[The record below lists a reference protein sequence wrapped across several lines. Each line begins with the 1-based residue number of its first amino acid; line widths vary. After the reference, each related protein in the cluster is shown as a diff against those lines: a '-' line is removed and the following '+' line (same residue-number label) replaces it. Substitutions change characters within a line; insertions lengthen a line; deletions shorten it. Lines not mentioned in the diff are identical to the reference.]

1 MIVRHLFYTLIS
13 TEMVSTNIQ
22 FFEGNLGIQNSSPSH
37 DFSVG
42 SNLHVEDTGSNVLA
56 VVGNV
61 SVANTLILGN
71 FAVVA
76 SHGLNHVTGE
86 NNTTTDTIILQNAT
100 TGLQTTA
107 NILVGGNITATSGDL
122 EVLGNTAITGNL
134 HTTSNL
140 ETGGRLKF
148 DANVFVDTLRVADVA
163 ANLVTYDQSTGEL
176 LDSAGL
182 FSNRLAVVSKQPP
195 STLSANSTT
204 VTNHGTYTL
213 TTSNLATGSNTW
225 NAFDGSTSVAW
236 VGDDTYTGASNTYAG
251 SVQLAGSTQQGEW
264 LSLYLPYKTVLRH
277 MKLTPSSVEAYP
289 GSANLYASNDNSNW
303 VELKHWEN
311 VVPSSV
317 SDTQTVVV
325 NAPASYRRFAIVTT
339 KVSGNNANVALSDW
353 QLFAE
358 SFTVDGGKVIQAIPT
373 LTGGETIF
381 EQVSPHERTQVVQTY
396 PKLKKYPDIL
406 LEGSDFQGYVVTS
419 SSSAFPEDHFAN
431 WEAFG
436 GRHENEFGWIAGY
449 GTVNN
454 WTTTLY
460 NGGGGLYSYT
470 PAASIAGETGEWLK
484 LKLPKKIILDHIKI
498 KPRKEISGNHA
509 PSTFKIF
516 GSNDDSTWVELISET
531 GVIPT
536 YDYGSTYSPTSTL
549 TTAYN
554 YYVISVQKT
563 VSDTALCIAEL
574 EYYGREETVINS
586 ITTTGDTSVD
596 TVIKS
601 VFNTPATTGL
611 SLYLDGNQGSTAT
624 DLVSGSTLTVTENNT
639 TYDDTDKSWVLDG
652 STESNIHS
660 TAISLTTNVHSVSMW
675 LNASNLHTNVETSSL
690 FVIGTETPEGNTCS
704 KISTTRNQL
713 LAWKK
718 PLSED
723 RVLTSNTWHHL
734 VYAYGGE
741 GKYQT
746 AYLDGL
752 QIGTE
757 YIYKTERIKR
767 YPQFAMS
774 AAIQEEYHVTT
785 SSYYSNGAWREWD
798 AFDAHYEGS
807 GSAQS
812 WLSHESRYL
821 TGGAHNTA
829 AYPNEGLGGLIGQWL
844 KLKFPYRIRMESYRL
859 HNKENHI
866 AHMPLNYT
874 IVGSNDDSNWDIV
887 HQVSGQTN
895 YDPNLGR
902 IFMTGTYKNNFYK
915 YWAIVIQSIGP
926 IGATSYAA
934 INSLQYFGEREQQFP
949 DFDMRDYEEGGYIV
963 SAGGLT
969 YDDSESFPAHN
980 AFQYAGPVAWWIT
993 ANNDGYPI
1001 SDGIYSQ
1008 TNTSGVRL
1016 ASNTDYGKY
1025 IKLKCP
1031 QPFILT
1037 RMNLVDSDSYHVK
1050 DFKVYGSNDDINWTE
1065 VLSVTGR
1072 TASGQDFGSSHDA
1085 DTTTKA
1091 YKIYAM
1097 VITKIATTTA
1107 AYIHIE
1113 NIRFFGTP
1121 VSEVLHLPAAPEV
1134 RVGGSFDGK
1143 IANFRVYDKYLQP
1156 EEVEELW
1163 DAQKDQFGLVKSSVS
1178 FYKGR
1183 VGIGTTE
1190 PKGALTVAD
1199 ETNDFR
1205 GTSVFPPGPMEA
1217 ESTRFPGNGTF
1228 RVTSG
1233 SLLSLTFNS
1242 GYYPYRAFR
1251 NTPNIDQ
1258 DRGFYFHSLSS
1269 IYSTTTPFA
1278 ALETHANPV
1287 TPRTTNIPGVGDSF
1301 GEWIQLECPYKV
1313 RLNEIELAPH
1323 TRNHRISMPGA
1334 GYILGSNDNGET
1346 WAIIYTFSGWTEQ
1359 DFSGGRH
1366 HTSKHF
1372 PMSDTGYKLIR
1383 LHITHLSGST
1393 GHLLLGNMRYR
1404 GVAVPPEKEYSTLH
1418 DGELLLTKSLNVPRI
1433 GPQLGNN
1440 KVPRRDQLIIE
1451 YDSSLNVHGRWTS
1464 ESAIDT
1470 SGRRFNGNYEGQVY
1484 FDDADQSWFFETA
1497 DDCINVNLKAGNDG
1511 ISIPDYIFHS
1521 NFQHTVS
1528 LWFYRHNSTSGQ
1540 AVFSVGDSWGT
1551 NTRSSTIRIA
1561 DGFFYWYFGSNYQ
1574 RYRFTSESARWY
1586 HVVGVYNGNTG
1597 FGGRRIWVDGIELA
1611 QEYVNLEGILPPP
1624 LHIEDMGGV
1633 NNDTI
1638 RFGGLIDPGSWDFM
1652 GRMSSIRLYNSA
1664 LNEGEVKQLYDLGR
1678 KGIGNQINFEHTAV
1692 AIGSHQPRAL
1702 LDVGGAM
1709 RAVASTVDTFTGQ
1722 HFCVPE
1728 GPMGEGLIVSANKN
1742 QYIKMNG
1749 GLSTGS
1755 DGITIDESLPV
1766 VSLSGTSQDKSCFG
1780 VVSKIEKSGDSRIE
1794 NLGGLISETPKV
1806 RGDNRV
1812 VVNSLGEGALWV
1824 INTGGPLE
1832 SGDYVTTSNVAGYGE
1847 KQSGEFLANYTVAK
1861 VTMDCD
1867 FTGSNVAVRAPKK
1880 VETLMTVTEDVWS
1893 NLTAYNRSSTTET
1906 QYINEENVVLD
1917 EEQWSKLTTEE
1928 QNTYSDTTLTTYYQ
1942 IKRGGNLLDEKG
1954 SIQWEDT
1961 DRMKPGYKVR
1971 YLDASGVETDQ
1982 ANVVYTAAFVGC
1994 TYHCG

>member
-1 MIVRHLFYTLIS
+1 
-13 TEMVSTNIQ
+13 MVSTNIQ

-86 NNTTTDTIILQNAT
+86 NNTTTDTIILQNPT

-236 VGDDTYTGASNTYAG
+236 VGDDTYTGASNAYAG

-303 VELKHWEN
+303 VELKHWED

-406 LEGSDFQGYVVTS
+406 LRGSDFQGHVVTS
-419 SSSAFPEDHFAN
+419 SSSAFSETHFGN
-431 WEAFG
+431 FRAFN
-436 GRHENEFGWIAGY
+436 GRVDTDMGWMAGY
-449 GTVNN
+449 GQALA
-454 WTTTLY
+454 WTTALY

-484 LKLPKKIILDHIKI
+484 LKLPKKIILDHVKI
-498 KPRKEISGNHA
+498 IPRQESSGTHA

-531 GVIPT
+531 GVIPA
-536 YDYGSTYSPTSTL
+536 YNYGSTYSPTSTL

-563 VSDTALCIAEL
+563 VSDTELCIAEL

-624 DLVSGSTLTVTENNT
+624 DLVSGSTLTVTENNS

-675 LNASNLHTNVETSSL
+675 LNASNLHTNVETNSL

-723 RVLTSNTWHHL
+723 HVLTSNTWHHL

-741 GKYQT
+741 GKYKT
-746 AYLDGL
+746 AYLDGR

-757 YIYKTERIKR
+757 YIYKTERVR
-767 YPQFAMS
+767 EYPEFVMS
-774 AAIQEEYHVTT
+774 AVIQEQHEVTR
-785 SSYYSNGAWREWD
+785 SSIHSASYQQWD
-798 AFDAHYEGS
+798 AFDKLQY
-807 GSAQS
+807 
-812 WLSHESRYL
+812 
-821 TGGAHNTA
+821 GGAANEGWITGPHYTNGQHNA
-829 AYPNEGLGGLIGQWL
+829 DRSSYGLGGVTGEWL
-844 KLKFPYRIRMESYRL
+844 KLKFPYRIRMESYDMIPRSSQVQRL
-859 HNKENHI
+859 
-866 AHMPLNYT
+866 PLNYT
-874 IVGSNDDSNWDIV
+874 ILGSNDDSTWDIV
-887 HQVSGQTN
+887 HQVSGQTASDLN
-895 YDPNLGR
+895 VLGR
-902 IFMTGTYKNNFYK
+902 KLMTGANKDNFYK
-915 YWAIVIQSIGP
+915 YWGLVIQGI
-926 IGATSYAA
+926 IETTTNQYTA
-934 INSLQYFGEREQQFP
+934 IQELKYFGEREFDEFP
-949 DFDMRDYEEGGYIV
+949 NFEMNDYEEGGFRV
-963 SAGGLT
+963 SGEGRE
-969 YDDSESFPAHN
+969 YNENGYPIWNVFRRDDL
-980 AFQYAGPVAWWIT
+980 QWIT
-993 ANNDGYPI
+993 ADNDGYPNN
-1001 SDGIYSQ
+1001 DGVYSQ
-1008 TNTSGVRL
+1008 SNTSGVRL

-1025 IKLKCP
+1025 MKLKCP
-1031 QPFILT
+1031 RQFVLKNMT
-1037 RMNLVDSDSYHVK
+1037 LRDHDSYYIK
-1050 DFKVYGSNDDINWTE
+1050 DFKIYGSNDDINWTE

-1072 TASGQDFGSSHDA
+1072 TASGLTFGSNHDA

-1091 YKIYAM
+1091 YNMFAM
-1097 VITKIATTTA
+1097 VISKVNGGTTA
-1107 AYIHIE
+1107 RIQISQ
-1113 NIRFFGTP
+1113 IRFFGTP
-1121 VSEVLHLPAAPEV
+1121 VSEVLHLPATPEV

-1163 DAQKDQFGLVKSSVS
+1163 DAQKHQFGLAKSSVT

-1199 ETNDFR
+1199 ETIDFR
-1205 GTSVFPPGPMEA
+1205 GTGVFPPGPMDS
-1217 ESTRFPGNGTF
+1217 ESTKIPGHGIFKASGGDYYGSGFPTEIQGADQRYAPWQLFQYTTDHEDGDNQNGAASDAYWHGKLTYDSTPPYAAKTTIANDQISPKTF
-1228 RVTSG
+1228 G
-1233 SLLSLTFNS
+1233 
-1242 GYYPYRAFR
+1242 
-1251 NTPNIDQ
+1251 
-1258 DRGFYFHSLSS
+1258 
-1269 IYSTTTPFA
+1269 
-1278 ALETHANPV
+1278 
-1287 TPRTTNIPGVGDSF
+1287 IPGVGMSYGNWVD
-1301 GEWIQLECPYKV
+1301 LHCPYKV
-1313 RLNEIELAPH
+1313 RVNEIEIARVSSAKDSL
-1323 TRNHRISMPGA
+1323 PGA
-1334 GYILGSNDNGET
+1334 GYLLGSNDQGET
-1346 WAIIYTFSGWTEQ
+1346 WEIIHTFSGWTES
-1359 DFSGGRH
+1359 DFDFGRYYA
-1366 HTSKHF
+1366 TFHF
-1372 PMSDTGYKLIR
+1372 PLGEVGYKTIR
-1383 LHITHLSGST
+1383 LHVTHLTGDGEYIRISG
-1393 GHLLLGNMRYR
+1393 LRYR
-1404 GVAVPPEKEYSTLH
+1404 GVAVPTEKGHSTLH
-1418 DGELLLTKSLNVPRI
+1418 DGELLLTKSLNVPRF
-1433 GPQLGNN
+1433 GPPLGSN
-1440 KVPRRDQLIIE
+1440 KVPSRDTLLVE
-1451 YDSSLNVHGRWTS
+1451 YDTSIPIHGRLVDYCAT
-1464 ESAIDT
+1464 DT
-1470 SGRRFNGNYEGQVY
+1470 SGNGLNARMYNEMVFDNADMSFRFISENDFMQ
-1484 FDDADQSWFFETA
+1484 
-1497 DDCINVNLKAGNDG
+1497 VNLNSLYTSHMPRHIVRG
-1511 ISIPDYIFHS
+1511 
-1521 NFQHTVS
+1521 NFQHTMSV
-1528 LWFYRHNSTSGQ
+1528 WFY
-1540 AVFSVGDSWGT
+1540 VEEFSPDPCIFHLGPAGVTDGKSSLIQIDNTNQLVWYLGDGYM
-1551 NTRSSTIRIA
+1551 RFPH
-1561 DGFFYWYFGSNYQ
+1561 GFQ
-1574 RYRFTSESARWY
+1574 MHRWY
-1586 HVVGVYNGNTG
+1586 HMVAVYNGDTG
-1597 FGGRRIWVDGIELA
+1597 TDGRRVWIDGKELFTDYITNVLF
-1611 QEYVNLEGILPPP
+1611 ETPLDMTDMNLHFGRQI
-1624 LHIEDMGGV
+1624 DGT
-1633 NNDTI
+1633 NDYY
-1638 RFGGLIDPGSWDFM
+1638 GK
-1652 GRMSSIRLYNSA
+1652 MSSIRMYRSA

-1678 KGIGNQINFEHTAV
+1678 KGTGNQVNFEHTAV

-1702 LDVGGAM
+1702 LDVAGSV
-1709 RAVASTVDTFTGQ
+1709 RAQANFQDTFTGQ

-1728 GPMGEGLIVSANKN
+1728 GPMGEGLVVSANKN

-1766 VSLSGTSQDKSCFG
+1766 VSLSGVSQDKSCFG
-1780 VVSKIEKSGDSRIE
+1780 VVSKIEKSGNSRIE

-1832 SGDYVTTSNVAGYGE
+1832 SGDYVTTSNVVGYGE

-1880 VETLMTVTEDVWS
+1880 VETLTTVTEDVWS

-1917 EEQWSKLTTEE
+1917 EEHWSKLTTEE

-1942 IKRGGNLLDEKG
+1942 IKRGRNLLDEKG

-1982 ANVVYTAAFVGC
+1982 ANVVYTAAFMGC